1 MLTGS
6 MPSITPVQIKAALAF
21 VIAQAVAFG
30 WLDTHRSQLLL
41 SIGGTVIAAVWPLA
55 DAYLRA
61 QRAKAVALNPAAFPG
76 APVPPAPPVNP

>member
-21 VIAQAVAFG
+21 AISQAVAFG

-41 SIGGTVIAAVWPLA
+41 SVGGTVIAAVWPLA

-61 QRAKAVALNPAAFPG
+61 QRAKAVASNPSAFPG

>member
-1 MLTGS
+1 MVSGS

-21 VIAQAVAFG
+21 VISQAVAFG

-61 QRAKAVALNPAAFPG
+61 QRAKAVASNPAAFPG
-76 APVPPAPPVNP
+76 TPVPPVPPVNH